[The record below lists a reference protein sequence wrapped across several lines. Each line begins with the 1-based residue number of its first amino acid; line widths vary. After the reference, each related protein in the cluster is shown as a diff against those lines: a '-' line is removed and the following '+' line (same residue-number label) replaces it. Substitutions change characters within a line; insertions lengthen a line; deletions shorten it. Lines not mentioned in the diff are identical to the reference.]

1 MVGFAYPIYGSD
13 LPVTMIK
20 FIENLPKVD
29 DKPAFIFTT
38 MMLFSGDGAIV
49 AMRKLRKKGFKV
61 KQAVNIIMP
70 NNVKLPYII
79 FRHLKIQDEEGIKKI
94 QKRAGKRIDKLVDRI
109 VAGKNWRLGR
119 DPISI
124 AGGLTQRIPMR
135 ITGWAIMARPYFVD
149 METCTECMI
158 CVNFCPVNNITF
170 KDGEFEWGKSCI
182 ACLRCYHMCPE
193 DAVQHKKGTLNRKR
207 YIRYKGPGDGFS
219 LAKLK
224 K

>member
-1 MVGFAYPIYGSD
+1 MVGFGYPIYGSD
-13 LPVTMIK
+13 LPVNMIK
-20 FIENLPKVD
+20 FIENLPEVN
-29 DKPAFIFTT
+29 DKPSFVFTT

-49 AMRKLRKKGFKV
+49 AIRKLRKKGFKV
-61 KQAVNIIMP
+61 KQAINIIMP
-70 NNVKLPYII
+70 NNVKLPYVI
-79 FRHLKIQDEEGIKKI
+79 FRHLRIQDEEGIKKI
-94 QKRAGKRIDKLVDRI
+94 QKRAGKRINKLVDKI

-124 AGGLTQRIPMR
+124 AGGLTQRIPMKL
-135 ITGWAIMARPYFVD
+135 IGWSIMAKPYFVD

-158 CVNFCPVNNITF
+158 CVNYCPATNITF
-170 KDGEFEWGKSCI
+170 KDGEFEWGKRCI

-207 YIRYKGPGDGFS
+207 YTRYKGPGDGFS